1 MTGPSRPMFSNRGAK
16 LPALILSAMIV
27 WAVAGCSRLIPTAED
42 HYQRAEQY
50 LAGGN
55 YDLAVLELRRAL
67 TIKPVYPEA
76 HFRLGWIMFHVQG
89 DLKGAIAEFRTA
101 IEQGYR
107 HPAVHYELGAALL
120 EAEFYDDAIEQFN
133 RAIESD
139 YDTAQV
145 RLDRGRAW
153 VGKGE
158 LEKAEQ
164 EFLTAIE
171 RHKPVEFPLAYYY
184 LGEVYQQ
191 QKKIAQAI
199 AAYQTYVQIMT
210 ARLETLAAE
219 QREAEGEII
228 GAPPPIQDMP
238 DIEAVKQRI
247 ASLQSQLSS
256 GQMTP
261 R

>member
-1 MTGPSRPMFSNRGAK
+1 MFNKREAK
-16 LPALILSAMIV
+16 LSALILSAMII
-27 WAVAGCSRLIPTAED
+27 WGIAGCSRLIPTAED
-42 HYQRAEQY
+42 HYQQAEQY
-50 LAGGN
+50 LASGN
-55 YDLAVLELRRAL
+55 YDLAVVELRRAL

-76 HFRLGWIMFHVQG
+76 HFRLGWIMFHIQG
-89 DLKGAIAEFRTA
+89 DVKGAMAEFRTA
-101 IEQGYR
+101 IAQGYS
-107 HPAVHYELGAALL
+107 HPDVHYELGAALL
-120 EAEFYDDAIEQFN
+120 EAEFYDDAIEQFD

-153 VGKGE
+153 LGKGE
-158 LEKAEQ
+158 LEKAER
-164 EFLTAIE
+164 EFLMAIE

-199 AAYQTYVQIMT
+199 TAYQTYVQIMT

-219 QREAEGEII
+219 LQEAEGEII

-238 DIEAVKQRI
+238 GIETVKQRI
-247 ASLQSQLSS
+247 AALQVQLST
-256 GQMTP
+256 GQTTP

>member
-1 MTGPSRPMFSNRGAK
+1 MV
-16 LPALILSAMIV
+16 I
-27 WAVAGCSRLIPTAED
+27 WAIAGCSRLIPTAED

-50 LAGGN
+50 LASGN

-67 TIKPVYPEA
+67 AIKPHFPEA
-76 HFRLGWIMFHVQG
+76 HFRLGWIMFHIQG
-89 DLKGAIAEFRTA
+89 DVKGAMAEFRTA
-101 IEQGYR
+101 IEQGYS

-120 EAEFYDDAIEQFN
+120 EAEFYDDALEQFN

-153 VGKGE
+153 LGKGE

-164 EFLTAIE
+164 EFLMAVE

-199 AAYQTYVQIMT
+199 TAYQTYVQIMT

-238 DIEAVKQRI
+238 DIETVKQRI
-247 ASLQSQLSS
+247 AALQTQLST
-256 GQMTP
+256 GQVPP